1 MNDFRIS
8 IDTFIQE
15 TFECM
20 ASVCA
25 VFTGAAV
32 SFQNIQ
38 LHTRRD
44 KSELHFMAGSTLLS
58 LPLTSISTIERQTF
72 PDIHT
77 VEYEIT
83 TTSDDAITV
92 DVF

>member
-1 MNDFRIS
+1 MGDCRIS
-8 IDTFIQE
+8 IDAFIHE

-25 VFTGAAV
+25 VFAGAAF

-44 KSELHFMAGSTLLS
+44 KTELYLMAGSTLLS
-58 LPLTSISTIERQTF
+58 LPLTSISIIEKQTF

-83 TTSDDAITV
+83 TTSDDAITI

>member
-1 MNDFRIS
+1 MNDYRIP

-20 ASVCA
+20 ASICA

-32 SFQNIQ
+32 SFQNVQ

-44 KSELHFMAGSTLLS
+44 KAELHFMAGITLLS
-58 LPLTSISTIERQTF
+58 VPLTSISTIEKQTF

-83 TTSDDAITV
+83 TTNDDTITI